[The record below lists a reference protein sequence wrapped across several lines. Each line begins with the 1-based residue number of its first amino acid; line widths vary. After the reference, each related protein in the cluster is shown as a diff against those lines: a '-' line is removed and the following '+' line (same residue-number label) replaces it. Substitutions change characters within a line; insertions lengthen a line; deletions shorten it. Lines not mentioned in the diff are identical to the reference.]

1 MEMNTMQIHGPA
13 HLQTT
18 TSVDSAQSVQ
28 STDAAI
34 DAKQTDA
41 VASSPAAGADEISI
55 SQEAEMLSR
64 VADIPDIRQDRV
76 DQIRAEIANGV
87 YETEERLDVAVSR
100 LLDEIG

>member
-1 MEMNTMQIHGPA
+1 MQIHGPA

-28 STDAAI
+28 STDAAS
-34 DAKQTDA
+34 DAKQTGA

-55 SQEAEMLSR
+55 SQEADMLSR

>member
-1 MEMNTMQIHGPA
+1 MQIHGPA

-18 TSVDSAQSVQ
+18 TSVDGTQSLQ
-28 STDAAI
+28 PTDATSEAN
-34 DAKQTDA
+34 QTDA
-41 VASSPAAGADEISI
+41 VASSQAASADEISI
-55 SQEAEMLSR
+55 SQEADMLSR
-64 VADIPDIRQDRV
+64 IGDIPDIRQDRV

>member
-1 MEMNTMQIHGPA
+1 MQIHGPA